1 MTFQNSKMASAPNFE
16 IIIEDQKVYFSDYPD
31 FPLFEKTIFPKECW
45 ELMDI
50 NYQTLSKSISQ
61 QARQLT
67 QQYKYLKQEFE
78 NYSTPLERHTMLK
91 DRKENDEKLYAR
103 YQQLIDP
110 THETPPLEQDILDL
124 SFSDLHNFVKYVL
137 SQPDPID
144 EYYDG
149 RLNMLLAAI
158 YEQGY
163 QLDLCTGE
171 ITNHVTGETIQE
183 SQI

>member
-1 MTFQNSKMASAPNFE
+1 MTFQNSKISTAPNFE

-31 FPLFEKTIFPKECW
+31 FPLFEKTIFPNEYW

-61 QARQLT
+61 QARQLM

-78 NYSTPLERHTMLK
+78 NYSTQLERYTKLK
-91 DRKENDEKLYAR
+91 DRKEHDEKLYAR

-110 THETPPLEQDILDL
+110 THETPPLEQGILDL

-149 RLNMLLAAI
+149 RLNMVLAAI

-171 ITNHVTGETIQE
+171 IINHVTGVTIQE
-183 SQI
+183 THP

>member
-1 MTFQNSKMASAPNFE
+1 MTFQNSKISSAPNFE
-16 IIIEDQKVYFSDYPD
+16 IVIEDQKVYFSDYPD
-31 FPLFEKTIFPKECW
+31 FPLFEKTIFPNECW

-61 QARQLT
+61 QGSQLM

-78 NYSTPLERHTMLK
+78 NYSTPLERHTKLK

-124 SFSDLHNFVKYVL
+124 SFSDLHIFVKYVL

-171 ITNHVTGETIQE
+171 ITNHVTGVTIQE
-183 SQI
+183 SQF